1 MEKFELSYIPVLAF
15 AASAAIALVNYFNYR
30 LNKTLNIKN
39 HLYTEKLKVYREL
52 TRLLSEM
59 IQLHDHAINILDNGA
74 ENIETSLALTSCSE
88 KINDKKIQI
97 DMLVIEAYLLVPD
110 HMVIF
115 LRDFS
120 EYIGQPVAGSATLKE
135 DLTTI
140 RNADQRIREKSEEL
154 IEALRSDIGTRRLNI
169 KMTRL

>member
-1 MEKFELSYIPVLAF
+1 MDKFDLSYIPVLAV
-15 AASAAIALVNYFNYR
+15 ATSAAIALVNYFNYR

-59 IQLHDHAINILDNGA
+59 IQLHDQAINILDNGA
-74 ENIETSLALTSCSE
+74 ENTETSLALKSSSE
-88 KINDKKIQI
+88 KINEKGMDIDKLI
-97 DMLVIEAYLLVPD
+97 IEAYLLVPD
-110 HMVIF
+110 RMVNF

-120 EYIGQPVAGSATLKE
+120 EYIGQPVAGSATLEE
-135 DLTTI
+135 DLATL
-140 RNADQRIREKSEEL
+140 RNADHRIREKSEEL
-154 IEALRSDIGTRRLNI
+154 IEALRDDIGTRRLNI